1 MVKEVNKK
9 EVLNYLKQA
18 EEFLDSARDNLNAGR
33 FNASGFNA
41 TQSIINANDA
51 LTIYFLGRRASKDHR
66 EAVKLHVDVVRE
78 INDSSCR
85 NIIKKALD
93 MRSTVGYLGT
103 STSSKNAENLVRQAS
118 KFIEWVKRYVK

>member
-9 EVLNYLKQA
+9 EALNYLKQA

-33 FNASGFNA
+33 FNVAGFNA

-66 EAVKLHVDVVRE
+66 EAIKLHVDVVRE

-85 NIIKKALD
+85 NIIKTALD
-93 MRSTVGYLGT
+93 MRSTVGYMGL
-103 STSSKNAENLVRQAS
+103 STSRKNAENLIRLAS
-118 KFIEWVKRYVK
+118 KFIEWVKKYVK